1 MGQQQSA
8 QLSPPLLG
16 RFVEGR
22 ERPLVRGVDA
32 RVVLDQQGGDVHVLD
47 AGEEEEAEVRKRKR
61 RRKRRKERRA
71 EKRRRGGGERR
82 NSNKSISQEQMC
94 DAW

>member
-47 AGEEEEAEVRKRKR
+47 AGEEEEVEVRKR
-61 RRKRRKERRA
+61 RRKRRKEKRA

-82 NSNKSISQEQMC
+82 NSN
-94 DAW
+94 

>member
-47 AGEEEEAEVRKRKR
+47 AGEEEEEVEVRKR
-61 RRKRRKERRA
+61 RRKRRKEKRA

-82 NSNKSISQEQMC
+82 NSN
-94 DAW
+94 

>member
-16 RFVEGR
+16 RLVQGG

-47 AGEEEEAEVRKRKR
+47 G
-61 RRKRRKERRA
+61 
-71 EKRRRGGGERR
+71 GGGERR
-82 NSNKSISQEQMC
+82 GGNGSGKVKGEEGRGMKRQPGGKDKREIVVVRR
-94 DAW
+94 AK